1 MYCSPLT
8 VDVFP
13 TDFYI
18 SVNVIAEAL
27 FSSKLYSSAGP
38 DKISAWLLRE
48 NAALLQ
54 YCVAPC
60 ALSSMHQSVK
70 DLFHRCGS
78 LPMSPRSRSSVH
90 LHSTLTLTF
99 DRSPLHQSLARSWS
113 HSFIND
119 SSNRLLI
126 RSILLFLYSLD
137 HYKGFQ
143 R

>member
-60 ALSSMHQSVK
+60 ALSLMHQSVK

-78 LPMSPRSRSSVH
+78 LPMSPRSRSIH
-90 LHSTLTLTF
+90 LHTTLTLTF